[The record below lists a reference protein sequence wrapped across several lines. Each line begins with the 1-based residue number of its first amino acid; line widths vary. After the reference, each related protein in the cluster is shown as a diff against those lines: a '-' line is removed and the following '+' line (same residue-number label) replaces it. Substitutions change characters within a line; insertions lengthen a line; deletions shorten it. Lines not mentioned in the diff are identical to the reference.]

1 VEHFLESI
9 LLSEHDKEAAH
20 AARLHLNDLLQSQ
33 GGGDR
38 ASVSQAEQTVKNDP
52 HKAFEFDASGSATLH
67 CGPESWKA
75 GQFETPTISSLED
88 KLGVPTPNELG
99 SLKLSVIEG
108 VSPLSDIG
116 WLQASSPP
124 HALFQ
129 VASQFNCLE
138 SPGPYVVPVQDYFK
152 DATQGPRA
160 AIGAFPATLL
170 RHYSTPDQSAPDQEN
185 LRFTQVTNE
194 RQVDLLATACGANM
208 ARNGYLTGRD
218 IKHRESFA
226 DTLESNWRALRV
238 GVHDQVQVVLGYNW
252 DGGPVSPEAPTI
264 GQVFTSTVAGGD
276 YHARLNLGDR
286 VFERVARKLLRAA
299 YLGTLLA
306 SVLLKKDW
314 VVLTLIGGGAF
325 QNPPALI
332 WDSIVWALERVAPIL
347 RQDMHVVLNARNL
360 SHSLDFK
367 STVLP
372 EVQGRAG
379 RVCFLDTEG
388 LQGRLE

>member
-1 VEHFLESI
+1 MEHFLESI

-20 AARLHLNDLLQSQ
+20 AADFHLDDLLGSR

-52 HKAFEFDASGSATLH
+52 HTAFEFDASASATLH

-75 GQFETPTISSLED
+75 GRFETPTIGSLED
-88 KLGVPTPNELG
+88 ELGVSTSNELG

-138 SPGPYVVPVQDYFK
+138 SPGPYLVPVQDYFK

-170 RHYSTPDQSAPDQEN
+170 RHYFAPDQEN
-185 LRFTQVTNE
+185 GRFTQVTNGP
-194 RQVDLLATACGANM
+194 QVDLLATACGANM
-208 ARNGYLTGRD
+208 VRNGYLTGRG
-218 IKHRESFA
+218 ITHPESFA

-252 DGGPVSPEAPTI
+252 DGGPVSREAPTI
-264 GQVFTSTVAGGD
+264 GQVFTSTVAGGG
-276 YHARLNLGDR
+276 YRARTNLGDR
-286 VFERVARKLLRAA
+286 VFERVARQLLRAA

-306 SVLLKKDW
+306 SALLKKDW

-325 QNPPALI
+325 QNPPPLI
-332 WDSIVWALERVAPIL
+332 WDSIVWALDRVAPIL

-360 SHSLDFK
+360 SHSLDIE

-372 EVQGRAG
+372 EVRLRAG
-379 RVCFLDTEG
+379 RVCFLDTQG